1 MLHNKIYYRTG
12 GSGASA
18 RQNDMTGIEF
28 VPVLFDGEELP
39 DPNFQEQVTRTYPT
53 GVFDLQGRKVA
64 TEEEVQ
70 DGTWRQQLSPGI
82 YIVNGKKVAV
92 K

>member
-1 MLHNKIYYRTG
+1 
-12 GSGASA
+12 
-18 RQNDMTGIEF
+18 MTGIEY
-28 VPVLFDGEELP
+28 VPVVFDGEEEP